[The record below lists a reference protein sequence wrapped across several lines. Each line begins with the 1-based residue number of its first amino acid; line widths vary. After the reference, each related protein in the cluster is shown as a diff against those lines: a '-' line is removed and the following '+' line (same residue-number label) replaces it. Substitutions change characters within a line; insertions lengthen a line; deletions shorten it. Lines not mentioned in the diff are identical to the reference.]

1 LTANSTGLSNRVQFQ
16 FTAMI
21 RLWCTE
27 FMAIRVSDG
36 ELIKYSGPN
45 VPGINWVDAQNWCH
59 ENAGHLVVI
68 GELVEEVPCF
78 ENTYIPDFANA
89 VNYQN
94 LN

>member
-1 LTANSTGLSNRVQFQ
+1 
-16 FTAMI
+16 MI

-36 ELIKYSGPN
+36 ELVKYSGPN

-78 ENTYIPDFANA
+78 ESTYIPDFANA

>member
-1 LTANSTGLSNRVQFQ
+1 
-16 FTAMI
+16 
-21 RLWCTE
+21 
-27 FMAIRVSDG
+27 MAIRVSDG

-45 VPGINWVDAQNWCH
+45 VPGINWVDAQSWCH

-68 GELVEEVPCF
+68 GELVEEVPCI
-78 ENTYIPDFANA
+78 EGTYIPDFANA

>member
-1 LTANSTGLSNRVQFQ
+1 
-16 FTAMI
+16 MI

-27 FMAIRVSDG
+27 FMAIRVLDG

>member
-1 LTANSTGLSNRVQFQ
+1 
-16 FTAMI
+16 MI

-78 ENTYIPDFANA
+78 EGIPDFANA

>member
-1 LTANSTGLSNRVQFQ
+1 
-16 FTAMI
+16 MI

-78 ENTYIPDFANA
+78 EGTYIPDFANA

>member
-1 LTANSTGLSNRVQFQ
+1 
-16 FTAMI
+16 MI

-36 ELIKYSGPN
+36 ALVKYGGPP
-45 VPGINWVDAQNWCH
+45 VPGVNWVDAQNWCH

-78 ENTYIPDFANA
+78 DGTRIPDFENSI
-89 VNYQN
+89 NYQN

>member
-1 LTANSTGLSNRVQFQ
+1 
-16 FTAMI
+16 MI

-45 VPGINWVDAQNWCH
+45 VPGVNWVDAQNWCH

-78 ENTYIPDFANA
+78 EGTYIPDFANA